1 MPYDGVSF
9 TEAGYKIT
17 LPSELNIQAE
27 MKAKAEAETFLKKLD
42 ESHKVAPD
50 GRHRKNTPDHQ
61 KKEEKEESSKKE
73 DLKEL
78 SVVQKKSAKYKV
90 YFNQTNDMIEILDKN
105 TGEVLETITPADLLA
120 LVSKSKT
127 ASGILVDKRI

>member
-42 ESHKVAPD
+42 ESNKVAPD
-50 GRHRKNTPDHQ
+50 GRHRRNSPEHQ
-61 KKEEKEESSKKE
+61 KKEEEKSKKE
-73 DLKEL
+73 DLKDL
-78 SVVQKKSAKYKV
+78 ALTQKKSVKYKV
-90 YFNQTNDMIEILDKN
+90 YFNQTNDLIEILDKN

-127 ASGILVDKRI
+127 ASGILVDRTI